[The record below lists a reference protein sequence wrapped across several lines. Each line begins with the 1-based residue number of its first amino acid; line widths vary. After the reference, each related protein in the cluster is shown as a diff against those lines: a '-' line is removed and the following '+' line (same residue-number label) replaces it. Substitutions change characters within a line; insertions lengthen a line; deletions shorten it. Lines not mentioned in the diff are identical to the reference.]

1 MYTHRR
7 SLTPPSDMPGR
18 SLTREERRLARRA
31 DRLMRRIL
39 QLDTL
44 MCEDAVGDPERARDL
59 RATIRRK
66 QAELEQL
73 YEEWDLL
80 RE

>member
-1 MYTHRR
+1 MQNALTTRR
-7 SLTPPSDMPGR
+7 
-18 SLTREERRLARRA
+18 ERALARRA

-44 MCEDAVGDPERARDL
+44 MCKDAVGDPERTRDL
-59 RATIRRK
+59 KAEIRRK
-66 QAELEQL
+66 QSELEAL

-80 RE
+80 RQ